1 MRRALAGIAYPA
13 PYRVALSSI
22 AYHLLRG
29 LLGEERIPYTEVFLE
44 DGGPWSPG
52 VYKPPVAL
60 FVSLPYELMY
70 PDMVRLLDSLGI
82 PAEARERS
90 EEDPII
96 IAGGPAV
103 TANPLP
109 VSGIVDAVLVGE
121 VEPVFHDIID
131 ALGYPSRKSRLEAL
145 AQVEGVYVPSL
156 GNEPVTRVYVR
167 DLDSAWY
174 PVRQE
179 IPEGVEPVWGR
190 SFMLETTRG
199 CARSCRFCMEGF
211 IFRPKRDRS
220 LRRIIELM
228 EEGVRVNRVGK
239 VSFYSL
245 AFFDNPAAEK
255 ALEHAVEAMGLQVSV
270 PSLRLETLN
279 EGRARLIA
287 AGGQRTLTIA
297 PETGSCRIARAI
309 NKYAGNERVLEVVAT
324 AVEAGLRS
332 VKMYLITGFPGE
344 TGEDLEATIE
354 LAAESQRVAVS
365 RGGRVKV
372 SLNPFIP
379 KPVTP
384 LQWAPMA
391 PLRVLGERIR
401 EVKRRLARRGVE
413 VDSYDPRYAVAQTV
427 LARGGPEL
435 SGVIIEWARR
445 GGGLGGF
452 RAALKARGVEAE
464 AYLGEMDPM
473 EDPPWHRVVV
483 HPYARVE
490 MLRME
495 YRAYLKA
502 GC

>member
-1 MRRALAGIAYPA
+1 MRRPLAGIAYPA

-44 DGGPWSPG
+44 DGNPWSPG
-52 VYKPPVAL
+52 VYRQPLAL

-70 PDMVRLLDSLGI
+70 PDMVKLLDSLGI
-82 PAEARERS
+82 PAGAGDRS
-90 EEDPII
+90 EDDPII

-109 VSGIVDAVLVGE
+109 VSGLVDAVLVGE

-145 AQVEGVYVPSL
+145 AQVEGVYVPRL
-156 GNEPVTRVYVR
+156 DNEPVTRVYVR

-179 IPEGVEPVWGR
+179 IPENVEPVWGR

-220 LRRIIELM
+220 LKKIIELM

-245 AFFDNPAAEK
+245 AFFDNPAAED
-255 ALEHAVEAMGLQVSV
+255 ALEHAVEAMGLEVSV

-279 EGRARLIA
+279 ERRARLIA
-287 AGGQRTLTIA
+287 AGGQRTITIA

-309 NKYAGNERVLEVVAT
+309 NKYAGNERVLEVVAV
-324 AVEAGLRS
+324 AIEAGLKS

-344 TGEDLEATIE
+344 TAEDLEDTVNLVIE
-354 LAAESQRVAVS
+354 AQKAAVA

-372 SLNPFIP
+372 SLNPFVP

-391 PLRVLGERIR
+391 PVRELRERVR
-401 EVKRRLARRGVE
+401 VVKKILARYGVE
-413 VDSYDPRYAVAQTV
+413 VDSYDPRYAVVQTV

-435 SGVIIEWARR
+435 SDAIVEWARR

-452 RAALKARGVEAE
+452 RAALKARGIDVVS
-464 AYLGEMDPM
+464 YLREMDPQ
-473 EDPPWHRVVV
+473 EDPPWHRVIK

-495 YRAYLKA
+495 YKAYLEA